1 MIQEFPRLR
10 ITRHLKQFLAF
21 GLVLLLALILYRVM
35 ALSYRNIEMYLSW
48 PRQTAYISSL
58 AHEETI
64 ELEVA
69 QSFFES
75 LPPRAVPESCYPH
88 ENDRTCILLPRSP
101 YLWDDLMDEI
111 EIVQNPQKPDEL
123 AFLSF
128 PVLWLPV
135 FGYAGVALICL
146 GFWRWLRQATW
157 GEDVTWMNGAWV
169 PTPAAPQRVG
179 FDEFEPVVIRETGE
193 NRKSV
198 IFWALLLLLLTGV
211 LLPLALQS
219 LYDDPLQAFLLIAAV
234 VVVAVLLFYQ
244 AGETF
249 SRAVYQSRSGLID
262 SSLFCVKRVP
272 WSAVAALELE
282 NVNAMEQTTGRRV
295 STQSSA
301 LDRYV
306 VRDAQGRTILC
317 FSENMQPG
325 NGFRA
330 LLKKLEN
337 QTDKNSQA
345 NDGLHASPERF
356 QAEWRGDSA
365 DLQRLR
371 RLHRQGMRWGYMI
384 VVLPFLLLTAVLCF
398 KALWFTYAA
407 ERAQGR
413 VVEIKNDRLPS
424 LVVEY
429 RVGQGRILRL
439 ESDGAEPYGAFKVG
453 DSLTVFYDATN
464 PENARPDLFLELWL
478 LPMLMGGLTLIVLI
492 PAWLMGR
499 D

>member
-1 MIQEFPRLR
+1 MIQEFPGLR

-21 GLVLLLALILYRVM
+21 GLALLLVLILYRLM

-58 AHEETI
+58 AHAETI

-69 QSFFES
+69 QSFFDA
-75 LPPRAVPESCYPH
+75 LPPRTVPESCYPH
-88 ENDRTCILLPRSP
+88 ENDRTCVLLPRSP
-101 YLWDDLMDEI
+101 YLWDDLMDEV
-111 EIVQNPQKPDEL
+111 EIVQNPEKPDEL
-123 AFLSF
+123 ALLSL

-135 FGYAGVALICL
+135 FGYAGVALICV

-157 GEDVTWMNGAWV
+157 GEDVTWINGAWL
-169 PTPAAPQRVG
+169 PSTAAPQRVG
-179 FDEFEPVVIRETGE
+179 FDEFEPVVIRETWE
-193 NRKSV
+193 NRKSLV
-198 IFWALLLLLLTGV
+198 FWVLLFVLLTGV
-211 LLPLALQS
+211 LLPQALQS
-219 LYDDPLQAFLLIAAV
+219 LYDDALQALLMIAAV
-234 VVVAVLLFYQ
+234 VSVAVLLFYH
-244 AGETF
+244 AAETF
-249 SRAVYQSRSGLID
+249 SRAVYQSRTGLVD
-262 SSLFCVKRVP
+262 SSLFGVKRVP
-272 WSAVAALELE
+272 WSAVAAIELE

-306 VRDAQGRTILC
+306 VRDKLGRTILR
-317 FSENMQPG
+317 FSENMQPS

-330 LLKKLEN
+330 LLKRLEN
-337 QTDKNSQA
+337 QTEKKPQA
-345 NDGLHASPERF
+345 NVGLHANPERF
-356 QAEWRGDSA
+356 RAEWRRDSA
-365 DLQRLR
+365 ELQRFR
-371 RLHRQGMRWGYMI
+371 RLHRHGMRWGYMI

-413 VVEIKNDRLPS
+413 IVEIKSDRLPA

-429 RVGQGRILRL
+429 RVGQGRVLRL

-453 DSLTVFYDATN
+453 DSLTVFYDATD

-478 LPMLMGGLTLIVLI
+478 LTMLMGGLTLIVLI